1 MLNKTNI
8 DLAMTLYKREIIF
21 SFVIYLCIVFLTLFS
36 DISIITKTIF
46 CFSPIFLLFL
56 LITCI
61 TKPILLVFGMFLTS
75 RVLYELINL
84 LNFKIAGSVG
94 TQTALR
100 ISALA
105 GGIILFFLFISMF
118 FKKLKINNIDVYM
131 LVYFGFWNFT
141 SLVLGIYNGNHLTY
155 IIGDTFNTFQ
165 VWLVFYTVYCLVD
178 KKYSLLVDI
187 WIAYIILGSI
197 AELRY
202 LFYYLSNLISGNYI
216 RIGGGNF
223 LLFLIS
229 FSLSL
234 STIGYRRKVCL
245 SGIIISF
252 MVLVLSAFRAKWV
265 FAVVGLMVIMYLH
278 NTNFFKSTLKFIK
291 YAVLFCVLFFT
302 LSYIT
307 SFELINRLKTR
318 VIEETFS
325 NFNVGAI
332 DVSNSIKIW
341 EIIRVLEKIEK
352 VPSSMIVG
360 FGNGAEFDIG
370 TGSLGYILE
379 KWGKRGKIHNVH
391 NTYIAILFRQG
402 LIGLILFLSLIFWF
416 IFKSR
421 KIIKQLHLLTNI
433 NTLYSVGV
441 FCFTYLVIS
450 IIALTQDYYLGVY
463 LGLQEWGLIFA
474 SIFLISKWVDD
485 GLAQNEL
492 FSFK

>member
-1 MLNKTNI
+1 
-8 DLAMTLYKREIIF
+8 
-21 SFVIYLCIVFLTLFS
+21 
-36 DISIITKTIF
+36 
-46 CFSPIFLLFL
+46 
-56 LITCI
+56 
-61 TKPILLVFGMFLTS
+61 MFLTS

-234 STIGYRRKVCL
+234 STIGYKRKVCL

-302 LSYIT
+302 NEDDS
-307 SFELINRLKTR
+307 LK
-318 VIEETFS
+318 
-325 NFNVGAI
+325 
-332 DVSNSIKIW
+332 
-341 EIIRVLEKIEK
+341 
-352 VPSSMIVG
+352 
-360 FGNGAEFDIG
+360 AE
-370 TGSLGYILE
+370 
-379 KWGKRGKIHNVH
+379 R
-391 NTYIAILFRQG
+391 
-402 LIGLILFLSLIFWF
+402 
-416 IFKSR
+416 
-421 KIIKQLHLLTNI
+421 IIKKYVTIVTKLFTNSTI
-433 NTLYSVGV
+433 
-441 FCFTYLVIS
+441 
-450 IIALTQDYYLGVY
+450 
-463 LGLQEWGLIFA
+463 
-474 SIFLISKWVDD
+474 
-485 GLAQNEL
+485 
-492 FSFK
+492 